1 MFELLVFLVIL
12 SFLMLLVGF
21 SGVANNGL
29 GIRVGVPGVVGRGLI
44 CTFDGVVPWLDRTET
59 LSHIYSAFS
68 TD

>member
-1 MFELLVFLVIL
+1 
-12 SFLMLLVGF
+12 MLLVGF